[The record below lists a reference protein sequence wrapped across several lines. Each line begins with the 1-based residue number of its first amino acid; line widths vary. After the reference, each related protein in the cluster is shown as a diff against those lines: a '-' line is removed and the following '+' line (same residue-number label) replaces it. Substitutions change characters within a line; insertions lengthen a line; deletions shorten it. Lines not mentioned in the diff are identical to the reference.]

1 MMSEESQGYEDHDA
15 IPYIP
20 TSPELQGVPTI
31 RSGAPFTERPL
42 SQPARVVEPRKGR
55 RGSWVILSIVVLLLL
70 AATSSFYIF
79 RYVNRPT
86 SDKVLDLFCHALLQ
100 KNYRLAYDQ
109 FSQGLQKNLSLAT
122 FVSDFSPDEATVCT
136 HGPSSDGG
144 DSTTTSLKIVHG
156 HAGINNDVVTLISAS
171 NSQWKINDIY
181 RL

>member
-1 MMSEESQGYEDHDA
+1 MSEESQGYEDQDA

-20 TSPELQGVPTI
+20 TSPELQGVPTV
-31 RSGAPFTERPL
+31 RSGASFTERPL
-42 SQPARVVEPRKGR
+42 LQPARVVEP
-55 RGSWVILSIVVLLLL
+55 
-70 AATSSFYIF
+70 TSSFYIF

-86 SDKVLDLFCHALLQ
+86 PDKVLDLFCHALLQ
-100 KNYRLAYDQ
+100 KNYRWAYDQ

-122 FVSDFSPDEATVCT
+122 FASDFSPDEATVCT

-156 HAGINNDVVTLISAS
+156 HAGINNDVVILISVS